1 MGPFKKYVTCIMAFF
16 TPFNFVKLCQ
26 FYCTTSPVSFTKLPQ
41 ETIEWEGKIFF
52 PYMAASAYHVI
63 STKVENHIFKHDWIF
78 RHVFLNNPLWQS
90 SGILIF
96 LCKYYIVV
104 SDTLIGS
111 SLDVL
116 FLLLDVILSELIEK
130 PRRKDWVTEKST
142 ERNLCVGYHFFDCTL
157 SFPCLFVAFFV
168 YSLPLPKWRTC
179 GMAARHI
186 YCYGWYPVW

>member
-78 RHVFLNNPLWQS
+78 RHAFLNNPLWQC

-179 GMAARHI
+179 GMSNER
-186 YCYGWYPVW
+186 GVKK